1 MKEAL
6 RYLPSVDRLL
16 NEPPIQAL
24 ESHYGHEVLVDTAR
38 AVLDE
43 IRQEILAGHPAPSL
57 DELAGIIARRVQTSL
72 RPSLQPIINATG
84 VIIHTNLGRAPL
96 SAAAIAAM
104 QEVGA
109 GYSNLEYD
117 LEAGQRGSR
126 YTHAT
131 DLLRRLTGA
140 EAALVVNNNAA
151 ATLLI
156 LTALARDRE
165 VIISRGQLVEIG
177 GGFRIP
183 EVMAQSGARLVE
195 VGTTN
200 KTYLR
205 DYADAITE
213 DTALLMRVHTSN
225 YRITGFTHEV
235 GIEELVALGQERGL
249 PVVDDLGSG
258 SLLDTTAY
266 GLMPEPTVQASIQA
280 CPEAPPEAW
289 SGPGLDAR
297 PEPGR
302 REGTGRRAGADLVC
316 FSGDKLLG
324 GPQAGIIVGQA
335 ELVER
340 IKRFPMTRALR
351 VDKTTLAGLQATLL
365 SYVRGVATEE
375 VPVWRMIS
383 ASTEKLR
390 ERAHAWADHLGAVG
404 VVAEVVPVEST
415 VGGGSLPG
423 QTLPSYAL
431 AVVVD
436 SPDSLSA
443 RLRASDPPV
452 IARIENDQVLFDPRT
467 VLPEQDEQLLHIVAA
482 AISEQPIYPQEHHEA

>member
-1 MKEAL
+1 MKEQL
-6 RYLPSVDRLL
+6 RLLPSVDSLL
-16 NEPPIQAL
+16 NDPSLRAL
-24 ESHYGHEVLVDTAR
+24 ESQCGHEVLVETVRAILDQAR
-38 AVLDE
+38 E
-43 IRQEILAGHPAPSL
+43 EILAGHSFGSAQTKPAPTRT
-57 DELAGIIARRVQTSL
+57 ELADTIAQRVSVVL
-72 RPSLQPIINATG
+72 RPSLRPVINATG

-156 LTALARDRE
+156 LTALARGRE

-205 DYADAITE
+205 DYAAAITE
-213 DTALLMRVHTSN
+213 ETAMLMRVHTSN
-225 YRITGFTHEV
+225 FRITGFTHATSL
-235 GIEELVALGQERGL
+235 EELVALGRERGI
-249 PVVDDLGSG
+249 PVLDDLGSG
-258 SLLDTTAY
+258 SLLDTTAF
-266 GLMPEPTVQASIQA
+266 GLMPEPTVQASIQV
-280 CPEAPPEAW
+280 
-289 SGPGLDAR
+289 
-297 PEPGR
+297 
-302 REGTGRRAGADLVC
+302 GADLVC

-324 GPQAGIIVGQA
+324 GPQAGIIVGKA
-335 ELVER
+335 ELIER

-365 SYVRGVATEE
+365 SYLRGTATEE
-375 VPVWRMIS
+375 IPVWRMIS
-383 ASTEKLR
+383 APAADLR
-390 ERAHAWADHLGAVG
+390 RRAQAWADQLRGLDVSVKVQPA
-404 VVAEVVPVEST
+404 EST

-423 QTLPSYAL
+423 ETLPTYVL
-431 AVVVD
+431 AIAVE
-436 SPDSLSA
+436 SPDSLA
-443 RLRASDPPV
+443 AALRASEPPV
-452 IARIENDQVLFDPRT
+452 ITCIEKEQVLLDPRT
-467 VLPEQDEQLLHIVAA
+467 VLPEQDRQLLRILTHVLIKK
-482 AISEQPIYPQEHHEA
+482 E